1 MYRILHAEHRKLYNE
16 RMSVVRE
23 EESIHFSLTGVDET
37 FGLRG
42 NQQQPVCDPLL
53 PGVDVGG
60 ATLLRR
66 IASGGMGVVFEAHH
80 NSISTVAV
88 KFLNGWRCFCSSS
101 SCRRSRFACPSET
114 FAYCRCLYSGARMRS
129 AVIAISG

>member
-1 MYRILHAEHRKLYNE
+1 MN
-16 RMSVVRE
+16 VVRE
-23 EESIHFSLTGVDET
+23 EESINFSLTGVDET

-66 IASGGMGVVFEAHH
+66 IASGGMGVVFEAHKH
-80 NSISTVAV
+80 APSRRVAV
-88 KFLNGWRCFCSSS
+88 KFLNRYEF
-101 SCRRSRFACPSET
+101 T
-114 FAYCRCLYSGARMRS
+114 FAHRLLAEEDVLKWSIYALKFGAFS
-129 AVIAISG
+129 DAVRFEISYTFF